1 MGSISEIYYLMWDVR
16 NSKECEQTGCD
27 NINEGNGLLIS
38 FVVVQMGSIWI
49 WYTVN
54 TFTDSTPRVKYYGLF
69 RDLNKELLGI
79 IGKNSGIYNIRNL
92 LQCISLQIPF
102 LIERVIIVI
111 RWHSITYTIFHAF
124 VVLFI
129 EIKNKWMSNIS
140 IWPSTSRIMN
150 VYRSI

>member
-1 MGSISEIYYLMWDVR
+1 MWEIAKSVSKLMW
-16 NSKECEQTGCD
+16 
-27 NINEGNGLLIS
+27 NINEGNGIKIS

-54 TFTDSTPRVKYYGLF
+54 TFTDSTPIVKYYGLF

-129 EIKNKWMSNIS
+129 EIKNEWISNIS
-140 IWPSTSRIMN
+140 IWPSTSRKLR